1 MLDNRHIHARQFKSI
16 WPYIN
21 VFFITTDNLT
31 LSEVMACKNPSPWPG
46 AWNFLCFIICAI
58 FFDVF
63 QFHTSKNFFKNSL
76 HPLSTSHGFLLQ
88 LSIIRMLSDLSTAN
102 NTVQK
107 ILYND
112 YYDDMDWQLHITE
125 WICL

>member
-31 LSEVMACKNPSPWPG
+31 LSEVMVCKNPSPWPD
-46 AWNFLCFIICAI
+46 AWNFLYFIICAI

-63 QFHTSKNFFKNSL
+63 
-76 HPLSTSHGFLLQ
+76 
-88 LSIIRMLSDLSTAN
+88 
-102 NTVQK
+102 
-107 ILYND
+107 
-112 YYDDMDWQLHITE
+112 
-125 WICL
+125 